1 MAVDGVQLRLR
12 DVQSVEADPDALSFL
27 QNHKDFDQ
35 DVRAAINERG
45 CTAKK
50 LYSALTAAGLE
61 AALPQRQDGSRA
73 LAQASCGGKSGIVTA
88 LNAYV
93 ASLQDARG
101 DRARNR
107 GGGGAPPEP
116 EEADARV
123 PDEHTMKEL
132 CAADDWPHRV
142 ELRAPLGDFADAAA
156 AREWYAQQFES
167 INPKYLYRYDPEQFS
182 GPPRFYTGDE
192 DLDLVQLFTEIRAR
206 RMADQTSMALL
217 QVTSSLGGAK
227 PRASGVER
235 RLRSVQARA
244 TGSPL
249 PRADQAVVDATVAN
263 RASEAA
269 ATYRDRREN
278 GVFALAGGPSS
289 TLERIMDS
297 APEPAAKKQKRW
309 NTTWLSKPFRAAMG
323 TLKNVSAKNVRNHFG
338 GISRWFSKRLCDAES
353 KRRRRAAAPPRP
365 RRRARVS
372 CRAP

>member
-12 DVQSVEADPDALSFL
+12 DVQSVEADPDTLSFL

-101 DRARNR
+101 NRARNR
-107 GGGGAPPEP
+107 GGGGALPEP

-192 DLDLVQLFTEIRAR
+192 DLDLVQLFTEIRAT
-206 RMADQTSMALL
+206 D
-217 QVTSSLGGAK
+217 GG
-227 PRASGVER
+227 S
-235 RLRSVQARA
+235 
-244 TGSPL
+244 
-249 PRADQAVVDATVAN
+249 DAVVDATVAN

-289 TLERIMDS
+289 TLERIMAS

-338 GISRWFSKRLCDAES
+338 GISRWFSKQRDAEQAAPP
-353 KRRRRAAAPPRP
+353 RRRAAPLPRLLP
-365 RRRARVS
+365 G
-372 CRAP
+372 P

>member
-12 DVQSVEADPDALSFL
+12 DVQSVEADPDTLSFL

-73 LAQASCGGKSGIVTA
+73 TRAATGRGTA
-88 LNAYV
+88 AAAAL
-93 ASLQDARG
+93 
-101 DRARNR
+101 
-107 GGGGAPPEP
+107 PEP

-132 CAADDWPHRV
+132 CAADDWPHR
-142 ELRAPLGDFADAAA
+142 
-156 AREWYAQQFES
+156 
-167 INPKYLYRYDPEQFS
+167 FS

-249 PRADQAVVDATVAN
+249 PRADQAVVADATAAN

-289 TLERIMDS
+289 TLERIMAS

-338 GISRWFSKRLCDAES
+338 GISRWFSKQLCDAES

-365 RRRARVS
+365 RRRAS
-372 CRAP
+372 CRRP